1 MLIDCV
7 TCIISFTLAI
17 KVVSFPIHVL
27 CTLAM
32 CTAYAYLNKPVNYKQ
47 ILRTQKH
54 LAIFFIKEYKP
65 EKNLFKSIFLSKMV
79 CQHI

>member
-1 MLIDCV
+1 MYKEPERYQGSMRIDCV

-32 CTAYAYLNKPVNYKQ
+32 CTAYAYLNKPVNSLLECINKFYE
-47 ILRTQKH
+47 L
-54 LAIFFIKEYKP
+54 
-65 EKNLFKSIFLSKMV
+65 KNT
-79 CQHI
+79 